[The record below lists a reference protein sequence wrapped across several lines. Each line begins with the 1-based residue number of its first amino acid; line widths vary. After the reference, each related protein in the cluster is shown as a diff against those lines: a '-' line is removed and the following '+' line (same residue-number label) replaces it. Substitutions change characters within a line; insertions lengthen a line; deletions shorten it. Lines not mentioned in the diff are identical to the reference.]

1 MRIAI
6 FPSASAVVV
15 ALFLILCGIHQE
27 TVAAR
32 SVHIALHAS
41 WNATSPAAEAVK
53 HVHDVLGPKA
63 AVKFILQIAETLEY
77 SDRSTS
83 DNPPSLSEKDEREL
97 IFDSFSAS
105 LSHSPLAL
113 PTLRWTLSARVHSP
127 HVEFQYSL
135 ARRVLALFPR
145 EPASSVSVF
154 AVLTSASRDTATLL
168 LQPEGITSSMDTLQT
183 IRYPPPELAPRSG
196 DHVPI
201 SSCHSSGPDD
211 TVKPVLVLYAHLS
224 HPSFSRWIRAVA
236 ELAETCSH
244 QVVLR
249 FAPPAEPYP
258 PPRSYTPLSGYAA
271 SVTLRSTEYNV
282 VDDRTFSSRLFHD
295 CPPGL
300 SPSNC
305 AASHSDDDSAIPFS
319 WTEPTPAPRNA
330 SLSHATASKFVLSR
344 ASGDVDKLLRALALV
359 AEDAPAVLRSSEY
372 LTGDHVGK
380 ASDKSFENAVRVVR
394 SAVGDD
400 DLVMLN
406 GFKIDLTAVRQ
417 GGSKLLRC
425 LTAFSSA
432 ASAFAATSKEQTAI
446 PLPVERPETPPRL
459 RVLLPVEE
467 KAPNALVWFNDI
479 FSDGRYSSWPV
490 LNLSSRESVEHFAS
504 KVEKQRLRSVPD
516 SGLHMKLVKTKA
528 HHLQMLLVVD
538 PGDTEHLPFLSVPE
552 SIVRADLPIRVG
564 AVLVPNG
571 KTSEIAAAVFYH
583 FLRLKGRRV
592 AAQYIGMLRQVI
604 DYITSATDASGLSD
618 TMVNMAFQ
626 QIGPRVG
633 SPYESAF
640 QVYQEDEDVKRDL
653 EEGKSFG
660 QAMRLYTEG
669 ESSNDVNG
677 SETTKQVSFLC
688 LLNGIVVK
696 DIGREIISYA
706 VREQERIATFLSTG
720 VLEGEN
726 VDKVLPERWVKG
738 DDSVI
743 VVNRLSRDMR
753 SGTSPRSGNL
763 PKKSDIA
770 RILAK
775 DLAASQEDLENIEY
789 LRNDVGDGFNVTVWL
804 AGSDRNSDA
813 FSEKEEIVKQLS
825 GTEFA
830 KQVGIRAAVL
840 RINSGLHNA
849 VVAPVTTD
857 APDNSV
863 FVINGRRVF
872 ASTVQD
878 LDDLIV
884 EIASEFEKI
893 NVPSTLHDDVRLL
906 HNVYES
912 EIAEACRPERR
923 GGEKILVEELIHI
936 VKDQAETISLPRGF
950 SGLAGRE
957 NPLALTV
964 LSVIDPTSPNA
975 YVAVSVL
982 QALRTAFSKD
992 DLFMGVVVA
1001 PALSTMKKKMEPP
1014 NTYFKFLLRP
1024 DDLAEGEYS
1033 GVRFGSR
1040 LSFERLPQRNV
1051 LTVSVEPPRAWFVSS
1066 FMTNYDMD
1074 NVILDNVS
1082 QDIDLFTEYRLVN
1095 LIVEGS
1101 CIDETGRPPQGLK
1114 LILANEVGI
1123 SVDTLVMANLG
1134 YFQLKVPVPGTWWL
1148 SLARGPSSKIF
1159 MLRSMEMFKD
1169 NLRTS
1174 FNADSNGRVAI
1185 PVESLSGA
1193 GGILLHVIR
1202 RPGMEGKS
1210 VLDPEGAG
1218 KTEEEKANIANESHV
1233 VYKIKNTVR
1242 NLFGRKTPLDEDGS
1256 ASGKRGSDDTI
1267 NVFSVA
1273 SGHLYERFLK
1283 IMISSVTKNA
1293 SRKVKF
1299 WLLENYLSPAFKKL
1313 LPEFAKE
1320 HGAEVGMVTY
1330 RWPGWLR
1337 AQKEK
1342 QRIIWAYKI
1351 LFLDVLFPLDVGRI
1365 IFVDSDQVIR
1375 GDVAELM
1382 DIDLK
1387 GAPYGY
1393 VPFCDS
1399 RKEVE
1404 GYRFWKTGF
1413 WKDTL
1418 QGANYRI
1425 SALYV
1430 VDLNRFRETAAG
1442 DTLRF
1447 IYQSLSAD
1455 PNSLSNLDQDL
1466 PNYASVSS
1474 VTGTTVPIFDLP
1486 EEWLWCES
1494 WCDDESKTRAK
1505 AIDLCNNP
1513 MTKEP
1518 KLDSAKRIISEWIEL
1533 DNRAS
1538 ELTEV
1543 IYKRLLTQ
1551 EQSPK
1556 GDAGD
1561 SIKTEL

>member
-1 MRIAI
+1 MRITT
-6 FPSASAVVV
+6 FTSPFTFVVI
-15 ALFLILCGIHQE
+15 LFLIFSGTCQKS
-27 TVAAR
+27 ANAR

-41 WNATSPAAEAVK
+41 WNATSPGAEAVK
-53 HVHDVLGPKA
+53 HIYDVWGAKA
-63 AVKFILQIAETLEY
+63 AVEFMVQFAKTIEND
-77 SDRSTS
+77 DRFTT
-83 DNPPSLSEKDEREL
+83 DEFLSLSEKDEREL
-97 IFDSFSAS
+97 TFNAVSAS
-105 LSHSPLAL
+105 SSYSSLAV
-113 PTLRWTLSARVHSP
+113 PTLRWTLSSRVHSP
-127 HVEFQYSL
+127 HVQFQYSL
-135 ARRVLALFPR
+135 ARRALALFLR
-145 EPASSVSVF
+145 EPASPISSF
-154 AVLTSASRDTATLL
+154 AVLTSASRDSATLL
-168 LQPEGITSSMDTLQT
+168 LHPDEITSSKNALST
-183 IRYPPPELAPRSG
+183 IRYPPPELAPRTG
-196 DHVPI
+196 DHIPI
-201 SSCHSSGPDD
+201 STCITPGSDNAA
-211 TVKPVLVLYAHLS
+211 KPILVLYAHLP
-224 HPSFSRWIRAVA
+224 HPSYSPWIRAVVK
-236 ELAETCSH
+236 LAETCSH
-244 QVVLR
+244 QVVFR
-249 FAPPAEPYP
+249 FTPPVQGYP
-258 PPRSYTPLSGYAA
+258 SPRSYTPLSGFAA

-282 VDDRTFSSRLFHD
+282 VDDRSFSTRLFQD

-300 SPSNC
+300 SSSDC
-305 AASHSDDDSAIPFS
+305 ATRHTDDDNSAPFS
-319 WTEPTPAPRNA
+319 WTEPTPNPKNA
-330 SLSHATASKFVLSR
+330 SLSYSTASKFVLSR
-344 ASGDVDKLLRALALV
+344 ASGDIDLLLESLALV
-359 AEDAPAVLRSSEY
+359 TEDAPTVLRSSEY
-372 LTGDHVGK
+372 LTGGHVGT
-380 ASDKSFENAVRVVR
+380 ASDKSFESAVKAVRSV
-394 SAVGDD
+394 VGDD

-406 GFKIDLTAVRQ
+406 GFKIDLVNVRQ
-417 GGSKLLRC
+417 GASKLLRC

-432 ASAFAATSKEQTAI
+432 STAFLSTSTKQSAI
-446 PLPVERPETPPRL
+446 PLPVERPDSPPRF

-479 FSDGRYSSWPV
+479 FSDSRYSRWPA
-490 LNLSSRESVEHFAS
+490 LNLSSRESVESFAN
-504 KVEKQRLRSVPD
+504 KVEKQRLRSIPD

-528 HHLQMLLVVD
+528 HHLQLLLVVD
-538 PGDTEHLPFLSVPE
+538 PGDTEHLPFLSIPE

-564 AVLVPNG
+564 TVLVPNG
-571 KTSEIAAAVFYH
+571 RTSEIAAAVFYH

-604 DYITSATDASGLSD
+604 DYVTSATDASGLSEM
-618 TMVNMAFQ
+618 MVNMAFQ
-626 QIGPRVG
+626 QIGPQVG
-633 SPYESAF
+633 SPYTSALH
-640 QVYQEDEDVKRDL
+640 VYKEDEDVKRDL

-660 QAMRLYTEG
+660 QEMRLYIDS
-669 ESSNDVNG
+669 ESSNDLNE

-688 LLNGIVVK
+688 LLNGIVIK
-696 DIGREIISYA
+696 DIGREIISLA
-706 VREQERIATFLSTG
+706 VREQERISTLLSTG

-726 VDKVLPERWVKG
+726 VDEVHSDRWVKS
-738 DDSVI
+738 DESVI

-753 SGTSPRSGNL
+753 SGDSPRSGNL

-770 RILAK
+770 PVLAK
-775 DLAASQEDLENIEY
+775 DIAASRDDLEKISYFSSDAGEDFNI
-789 LRNDVGDGFNVTVWL
+789 TVWL
-804 AGSDRNSDA
+804 AGTHRDSDM
-813 FSEKEEIVKQLS
+813 FSKKEEILKQLS
-825 GTEFA
+825 DSEFA
-830 KQVGIRAAVL
+830 KQIGIRAAVL
-840 RINSGLHNA
+840 PISLELHGV
-849 VVAPVTTD
+849 VVAPTASNGGD
-857 APDNSV
+857 DSV
-863 FVINGRRVF
+863 IVINGRRVF
-872 ASTVQD
+872 ASAVDD

-884 EIASEFEKI
+884 EVASEFEKTKI
-893 NVPSTLHDDVRLL
+893 PSTLHGDVRLL
-906 HNVYES
+906 HYLYEN
-912 EIAEACRPERR
+912 EIAKACRPER
-923 GGEKILVEELIHI
+923 GGEKITPEELFRI
-936 VKDQAETISLPRGF
+936 VKDGAKSISLPVGF
-950 SGLAGRE
+950 EELDDRE
-957 NPLALTV
+957 NPPSLTV

-982 QALRTAFSKD
+982 QALKSAFSKD
-992 DLFMGVVVA
+992 DIFMGIVVA
-1001 PALSTMKKKMEPP
+1001 PGLSTMKKKMEPP
-1014 NTYFKFLLRP
+1014 NTYFKFLLRS
-1024 DDLAEGEYS
+1024 DDLAEGTGN

-1040 LSFERLPQRNV
+1040 LSFDRLPQGNV
-1051 LTVSVEPPRAWFVSS
+1051 LTVAVEPPRAWFVSS

-1074 NVILDNVS
+1074 NVILENVS
-1082 QDIDLFTEYRLVN
+1082 QDLDLFTEYQLVN

-1101 CIDETGRPPQGLK
+1101 CVDETGRPPQGLK
-1114 LILANEVGI
+1114 LLLANEVGVT
-1123 SVDTLVMANLG
+1123 VDTLVMANLG
-1134 YFQLKVPVPGTWWL
+1134 YFQLKVPVPGIWWL

-1169 NLRTS
+1169 NARTS
-1174 FNADSNGRVAI
+1174 FEADSNGRVPI

-1193 GGILLHVIR
+1193 GGILLHVTR

-1210 VLDPEGAG
+1210 VLDPEGASETKG
-1218 KTEEEKANIANESHV
+1218 EKAKSDNESRV
-1233 VYKIKNTVR
+1233 VHRIKNTVR
-1242 NLFGRKTPLDEDGS
+1242 NLFGRKTPFDEDDLT
-1256 ASGKRGSDDTI
+1256 RGNTSHDDTI

-1418 QGANYRI
+1418 QGAKYRI

-1442 DTLRF
+1442 DTLRY

-1466 PNYASVSS
+1466 PNYASVAS

-1486 EEWLWCES
+1486 EEWLWCET
-1494 WCDDESKTRAK
+1494 WCDDESKSRAK

-1513 MTKEP
+1513 MTKVP
-1518 KLDSAKRIISEWIEL
+1518 KLDSAKKIISEWVDL

-1543 IYKRLLTQ
+1543 IYKRLLAQ
-1551 EQSPK
+1551 EQNVNEAE
-1556 GDAGD
+1556 DD
-1561 SIKTEL
+1561 SKTEL